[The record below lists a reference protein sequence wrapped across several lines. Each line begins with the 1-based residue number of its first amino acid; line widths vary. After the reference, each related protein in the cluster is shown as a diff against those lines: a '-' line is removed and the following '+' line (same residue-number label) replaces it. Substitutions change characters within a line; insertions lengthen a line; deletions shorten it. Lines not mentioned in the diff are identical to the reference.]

1 MLPSSLALCQPAL
14 CNSSTCGIERNL
26 QSEEYANAFLPPK
39 SSTTRTEGKL
49 QDPYSATVEANV
61 KAGRT
66 DDQPLPA
73 CVKLTDSFDTCGNRI
88 HRQYFVQVQEDRP
101 YLSCTVEGGWA
112 PFSDVEFDLEIYLTN
127 PYDDAYSE
135 FYCYNSGP
143 FVDALSCAIG
153 GGPVVAVHI
162 DYYGPP
168 TTLRLSCDNAPCSDP
183 VCGDG
188 FCSNEL
194 ETTLPLEEGAG
205 AATETS
211 CKKDCGYFCPAVV
224 APLSLN
230 PFETA
235 SFVIDM

>member
-1 MLPSSLALCQPAL
+1 M
-14 CNSSTCGIERNL
+14 
-26 QSEEYANAFLPPK
+26 
-39 SSTTRTEGKL
+39 
-49 QDPYSATVEANV
+49 EANV

-168 TTLRLSCDNAPCSDP
+168 TTLRLSCDNAPCSEP

-194 ETTLPLEEGAG
+194 ETPLPLEEGVG
-205 AATETS
+205 AATDTS
-211 CKKDCGYFCPAVV
+211 CKQDCGSYCRAVE
-224 APLSLN
+224 APLYLK
-230 PFETA
+230 PFETE
-235 SFVIDM
+235 SFSIDM

>member
-14 CNSSTCGIERNL
+14 CNSSTCEIERNR
-26 QSEEYANAFLPPK
+26 QTEDYANAYLPPK
-39 SSTTRTEGKL
+39 PSTNRTEGKL
-49 QDPYSATVEANV
+49 QDPYSAIMEANI

-73 CVKLTDSFDTCGNRI
+73 CVELTDSFDTCGNFV
-88 HRQYFVQVQEDRP
+88 HREYFVQVQEDRP

-112 PFSDVEFDLEIYLTN
+112 PFDEVEFDLEIYLTG
-127 PYDDAYSE
+127 PDDDASE

-153 GGPVVAVHI
+153 GGPVVAVSI
-162 DYYGPP
+162 YYDGPS
-168 TTLRLSCDNAPCSDP
+168 TTLSLYCDNAPCSDP

-194 ETTLPLEEGAG
+194 ETTLPLDEGVG
-205 AATETS
+205 AATDTS
-211 CKKDCGYFCPAVV
+211 CKKDCGFFCPAVDV
-224 APLSLN
+224 SLSLN
-230 PFETA
+230 PLETA
-235 SFVIDM
+235 LYPIDM